1 MVIER
6 LLQLTRTPRL
16 IRSLRMEKKDIGDEE
31 NTLHRNLKRKLE
43 GKLLFGKPSLSERMT
58 VESF

>member
-1 MVIER
+1 
-6 LLQLTRTPRL
+6 
-16 IRSLRMEKKDIGDEE
+16 MEKKDIGDEE

-58 VESF
+58 VKSF